1 MQISK
6 TTRATGTM
14 QIKLYQAT
22 ICYRNYNVQTTL
34 CESLEIL
41 DQLLAHH
48 SNYVCF
54 ERTEITIEVDEQGKI
69 KQPFGIKY
77 NVIDRDIE

>member
-1 MQISK
+1 
-6 TTRATGTM
+6 M

-41 DQLLAHH
+41 NQLLAHH
-48 SNYVCF
+48 SNYVCY
-54 ERTEITIEVDEQGKI
+54 ERAEITIEIDESGQI

-77 NVIDRDIE
+77 KVIDRNS

>member
-1 MQISK
+1 
-6 TTRATGTM
+6 M

-22 ICYRNYNVQTTL
+22 ICYRSYNVQTAL

-41 DQLLAHH
+41 EQLLKHH
-48 SNYVCF
+48 TNYICY
-54 ERTEITIEVDEQGKI
+54 ERAEITIEIDENGKI

-77 NVIDRDIE
+77 KVIDRGTE

>member
-1 MQISK
+1 MQGSK
-6 TTRATGTM
+6 GRKAM

-22 ICYRNYNVQTTL
+22 ICYRTFNVQTTL

-41 DQLLAHH
+41 NQLLKHH

-54 ERTEITIEVDEQGKI
+54 ERTEITIDIDENGNIAKI
-69 KQPFGIKY
+69 ALVQK
-77 NVIDRDIE
+77 

>member
-1 MQISK
+1 
-6 TTRATGTM
+6 M

-22 ICYRNYNVQTTL
+22 ICYRSYNVQTVL

-41 DQLLAHH
+41 NQLLKHH
-48 SNYVCF
+48 NNYVCY
-54 ERTEITIEVDEQGKI
+54 ERTEITIDVDDNGNI

-77 NVIDRDIE
+77 KVIDRNAEQ

>member
-1 MQISK
+1 
-6 TTRATGTM
+6 M

-48 SNYVCF
+48 NNYVCF
-54 ERTEITIEVDEQGKI
+54 ERTEIIIEVDEKGNI

-77 NVIDRDIE
+77 NVIDRDVE